1 MIEPKQSNMKHQA
14 AVISS
19 AFSTILRTWLK
30 PFEFDA
36 INSKNYENALKGST
50 ACATHDYCDP
60 NEAMWTAFENEVG
73 RELDLQSPKDMDLVN
88 EAWTIAKDHNFD
100 AELIEAIAE
109 TLV

>member
-1 MIEPKQSNMKHQA
+1 MKHKA
-14 AVISS
+14 ATLAS
-19 AFSTILRTWLK
+19 AFATILREWLK
-30 PFEFDA
+30 PSDFDV
-36 INSKNYENALKGST
+36 INAKNYGFMLAGST

-73 RELDLQSPKDMDLVN
+73 HELDLQSSDDMDLVN